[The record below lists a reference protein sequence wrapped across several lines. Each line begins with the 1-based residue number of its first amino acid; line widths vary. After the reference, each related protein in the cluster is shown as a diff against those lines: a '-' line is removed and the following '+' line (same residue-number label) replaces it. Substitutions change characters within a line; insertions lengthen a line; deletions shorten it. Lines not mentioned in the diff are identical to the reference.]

1 MGMSDRQRTSF
12 PALPALVA
20 PRVSIV
26 INNHNYGRFLEQ
38 AIESAVSQSL
48 PCQVVVVDDGSSD
61 ESGDVLARWEQRVHV
76 ERRAQQG
83 QPAAYNA
90 GFACSDGDIVIF
102 LDSDDFL
109 MPDAAAVV
117 AKSFGRGIAKVH
129 FRMALV
135 DRNGQRLGGVT
146 PSALASG
153 DAGRQLLRSGLLYA
167 SAPGSGNAYRRSVLE
182 QLFPLPVSSDDPVG
196 ADFFTIY
203 GSALLGQ
210 VAAIEMP
217 LAAYRVHAAGQDVRA
232 SFVLGNAAQVDAEVL
247 RVARRR
253 ASFRRWMAERTD
265 GAIELPQELRDFS
278 ETKGAFVRAL
288 TEHAGWSRFTHGAVL
303 LPSFFETLWR
313 QSERPVALRMTLSVW
328 GLAAL
333 TLPRGLAA
341 PLLRYGANPASRR
354 PLRSRRWR
362 SKDAGD
368 RDA

>member
-1 MGMSDRQRTSF
+1 MGMSHRPRASF
-12 PALPALVA
+12 PALPALPALDA

-48 PCQVVVVDDGSSD
+48 PCQVVVVDDGSTD
-61 ESGDVLARWEQRVHV
+61 ESGDVLARWEQRVRV

-90 GFACSDGDIVIF
+90 GLACSDGEIVIF
-102 LDSDDFL
+102 LDSDDYL
-109 MPDAAAVV
+109 LPGAAAAV
-117 AKSFGRGIAKVH
+117 AKSFGQGIAKVH
-129 FRMALV
+129 YRMLLV
-135 DRNGQRLGGVT
+135 DRNGQHLGGVT

-153 DAGRQLLRSGLLYA
+153 DAGRQLIRSGLLYA

-182 QLFPLPVSSDDPVG
+182 RLFPLPVSPDDPVG
-196 ADFFTIY
+196 ADFFTVY

-210 VAAIEMP
+210 VAAIELP

-232 SFVLGNAAQVDAEVL
+232 SFVLGNAAQADAEVL

-253 ASFRRWMAERTD
+253 ASFRQWMAERTD

-288 TEHAGWSRFTHGAVL
+288 TEHAGWSRFAHGAVL
-303 LPSFFETLWR
+303 LPSFFDTLWR

-354 PLRSRRWR
+354 PLRSRR
-362 SKDAGD
+362 
-368 RDA
+368 